1 MANNLEAALLPT
13 YATQLYVPLL
23 HLPKE
28 FIVTLPIIADMASAA
43 LALLVIPGL
52 LEKAGLKRVC
62 LASVVFICIG
72 NILCFAAPNTLY
84 LAAAHV
90 FTGFAGG
97 SLLLA
102 INTIIGNQQNI
113 RDVNNGFA
121 HFNASYL
128 AGMNVGVVLGSILA
142 QFFPY
147 RIVYL
152 FSTLLAL
159 ALIGIAVF
167 FVRSKYLNHI
177 FNADVH
183 QEKESGSLSGFLV
196 KPAVLATLV
205 LLVIPYVASLSF
217 TSYFM
222 PIYGIENGLRES
234 NIGQLILLN
243 GLFAILF
250 GASLCELVSKKIPTK
265 LIIIFSLALNAGA
278 MYLFSLNMS
287 VSMLI
292 IVIFILA
299 IINIF
304 SIPTIQTYYAT
315 LSQNAGISSSK
326 ALGIYSAVEN
336 ASMAAGPIV
345 FSYIASENIAP
356 RMKILA
362 AVLLGS
368 LFLFALSSRNWRP
381 SRTRDR

>member
-1 MANNLEAALLPT
+1 
-13 YATQLYVPLL
+13 
-23 HLPKE
+23 
-28 FIVTLPIIADMASAA
+28 MASAA
-43 LALLVIPGL
+43 LALLVIPVL
-52 LEKAGLKRVC
+52 FEKAGPKRVC
-62 LASVVFICIG
+62 LASVVFIGIG
-72 NILCFAAPNTLY
+72 NALCFAAPNTLY
-84 LAAAHV
+84 LAAAHI

-97 SLLLA
+97 SLLLV

-159 ALIGIAVF
+159 VLIGIAVF
-167 FVRSKYLNHI
+167 FVRSKRLKHI
-177 FNADVH
+177 FNVDVH
-183 QEKESGSLSGFLV
+183 RKKESDSLTGFLV
-196 KPAVLATLV
+196 KPVVLTTLV
-205 LLVIPYVASLSF
+205 FLVIPYVASLSF

-234 NIGQLILLN
+234 NIGQLFLLN

-250 GASLCELVSKKIPTK
+250 GTSLCGFTAKKVSIK
-265 LIIIFSLALNAGA
+265 LIIVLSLALNAGA
-278 MYLFSLNMS
+278 IYLFSLNMS
-287 VSMLI
+287 VSMLV

-299 IINIF
+299 VINIF
-304 SIPTIQTYYAT
+304 SITNIQTYYAT
-315 LSQNAGISSSK
+315 LYQNAGISSSK
-326 ALGIYSAVEN
+326 ALGVYSAVEN
-336 ASMAAGPIV
+336 ASMAVGPIV
-345 FSYIASENIAP
+345 FSYIESENIAL

-362 AVLLGS
+362 GVLLGS
-368 LFLFALSSRNWRP
+368 LFLFTLFSRNSRP
-381 SRTRDR
+381 P